1 VKFVA
6 VTLLV
11 FDELSSMVSPPA
23 MALLLSVLLAVFEF
37 ETLLLAVTTAAAA
50 AAAAAVDFRLT
61 FVGRLS

>member
-1 VKFVA
+1 VEFVA
-6 VTLLV
+6 VTLLIV
-11 FDELSSMVSPPA
+11 DELSSMISPLA

-37 ETLLLAVTTAAAA
+37 ETPLLAATTAAAA